1 MTGSS
6 GRHDHIHRSRPCLK
20 QTLCG
25 TRQRSSRGADIVQ
38 KKDTQAC
45 RFWRCRKRL
54 TKLLSLLPIQR
65 GLRDGSCLTP
75 QDIVSHRNPQDFR
88 HRTRHFKALI
98 ETAFPQ
104 TNRMERKRHHDIG
117 NQARRIMFRAYLSQ
131 KQSQTMET
139 VETAAEFPAH
149 DEFPKL
155 TFVNAVKEKLVP
167 RRELL
172 QTFAARH
179 DWCIAQRG
187 RFTAM
192 RAVPSLP
199 ALERRQAE
207 RTEKL
212 FRRTAL
218 PRNERFAAGC
228 TAPFLQHKER
238 SQHGNGLVENGT
250 DMRTNDLCS
259 VNAHRESP
267 PKTRAA

>member
-25 TRQRSSRGADIVQ
+25 TRQRSSRSTDIVQ
-38 KKDTQAC
+38 KKDTKAF
-45 RFWRCRKRL
+45 RFRRCRKRL
-54 TKLLSLLPIQR
+54 MKLLPLLPIQC
-65 GLRDGSCLTP
+65 GLRNGSCLTP
-75 QDIVSHRNPQDFR
+75 QDIVSHRNPQCVR

-104 TNRMERKRHHDIG
+104 TSGMERKRHHNIG

-131 KQSQTMET
+131 KQSQTMEG

-149 DEFPKL
+149 NEFPKL

-179 DWCIAQRG
+179 DWCLAQRG

-199 ALERRQAE
+199 ALERRQTD

-212 FRRTAL
+212 FRRPTL
-218 PRNERFAAGC
+218 PGNERFAAGC

-250 DMRTNDLCS
+250 DMRANNPRS